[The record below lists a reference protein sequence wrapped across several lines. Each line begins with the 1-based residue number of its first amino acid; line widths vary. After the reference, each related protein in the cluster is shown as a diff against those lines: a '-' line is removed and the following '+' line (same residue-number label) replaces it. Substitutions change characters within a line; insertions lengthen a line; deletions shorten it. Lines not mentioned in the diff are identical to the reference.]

1 MRNSLIYH
9 GGSVGRSRYSVS
21 GSGGEDEK
29 VKVSINDTVPDY
41 LNNKISL
48 VNLSGAIINPGAD
61 ESMQITAQAPPHT
74 LVSVNDSVPGYLHT
88 DKLTA
93 GTNITFTI
101 LNPGGDES
109 IQIDSA
115 GGTGQGPVLLQ
126 TNFQYNDSQTTTL
139 EDRFIAWKVIAKHS
153 AEIDGMGAFIHDTN
167 GLKKVNLGIYNEVG
181 VLLGSTGEIV
191 LPDYFHEEWQANL
204 ISNVFIVVG
213 TQYWLGIWG
222 DSIDIGTEI
231 GFSNLGALFPSRV
244 HCIDESSEFSLP
256 ANISTLTPGV
266 QQAAIWARGY
276 HVED

>member
-1 MRNSLIYH
+1 MKNSLIYH
-9 GGSVGRSRYSVS
+9 GGGVGRNRYSSFGTS
-21 GSGGEDEK
+21 GVDEK

-41 LNNKISL
+41 LNGKISL
-48 VNLSGAIINPGAD
+48 VNLSGAILNPGAD
-61 ESMQITAQAPPHT
+61 ESFEITAQSPPFS
-74 LVSVNDSVPGYLHT
+74 LVSANDSVPGYLHT

-115 GGTGQGPVLLQ
+115 GGSGQGPVLLQ

-153 AEIDGMGAFIHDTN
+153 AEIDGMGAFIYDTN
-167 GLKKVNLGIYNEVG
+167 GAKQVQLGIYNEAG
-181 VLLGSTGEIV
+181 AILGKTALTV
-191 LPDYFHEEWQANL
+191 LPDYFHEEWQTNL
-204 ISNVFIVVG
+204 LVNVNIVVG

-231 GFSNLGALFPSRV
+231 GFSNLGVLFPSRV
-244 HCIDESSEFSLP
+244 HCIDESSEFTLP
-256 ANISTLTPGV
+256 TNISTLTPGV
-266 QQAAIWARGY
+266 QQAAIWARGF